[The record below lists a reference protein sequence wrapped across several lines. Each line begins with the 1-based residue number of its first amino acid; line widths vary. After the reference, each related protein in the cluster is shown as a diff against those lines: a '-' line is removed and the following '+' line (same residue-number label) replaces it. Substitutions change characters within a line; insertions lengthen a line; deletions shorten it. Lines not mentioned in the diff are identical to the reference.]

1 MPDFL
6 TVLSRWWKMI
16 IGITAAVAIITAIIV
31 SLKDKEYV
39 GVVTALPANS
49 IASDKAHIFGNNIQQ
64 LYPTIGLP
72 EELDPILG
80 TANLDTLYIALAEAH
95 NLGAH
100 YKMNVND
107 GNVRYHAG
115 TKLRANARVVRSE
128 YGGLKIHVWDKDPQL
143 AATLANDFFARL
155 NALHQH
161 LQNQS
166 NAVTLRRLEETYAK
180 ASGSAYDTA
189 ATIPVN
195 DGGNNAEARR
205 LSQLISEYRLQ
216 LATNPPVLLQVEG
229 ARVPLFPDRPKP
241 LPVFL
246 LAVFLAFIFSLLL
259 AVFMESRRP
268 RNI

>member
-16 IGITAAVAIITAIIV
+16 IGITAAVAIITALLV
-31 SLKDKEYV
+31 SLKEKEFLAT
-39 GVVTALPANS
+39 VTALPANS
-49 IASDKAHIFGNNIQQ
+49 IASDKAHIFGDNIQQ

-72 EELDPILG
+72 EELDPVLG
-80 TANLDTLYIALAEAH
+80 TAALDTLYIALAEAH

-107 GNVRYHAG
+107 GNVNVYAG
-115 TKLRANARVVRSE
+115 AKLRQNMRVVRSE
-128 YGGLKIHVWDKDPQL
+128 FGGLKINVWDKDPQL
-143 AATLANDFFARL
+143 AAAIANDMFARL
-155 NALHQH
+155 QSLHQY

-166 NAVTLRRLEETYAK
+166 NALTLRRLEESYAK
-180 ASGSAYDTA
+180 LSGNSTDTSGIIN
-189 ATIPVN
+189 TN
-195 DGGNNAEARR
+195 ESNNAEARR
-205 LSQLISEYRLQ
+205 MAQLISEYRLQ
-216 LATNPPVLLQVEG
+216 LATNPPALLLVEG

-246 LAVFLAFIFSLLL
+246 LAVFLALIFSLLL

-268 RNI
+268 RNL